1 MVLNVTFK
9 LSLVKILILTL
20 TPLHTTEAKFYIH
33 AHCWVHENSQETK
46 IWPLILNAALF
57 KED

>member
-20 TPLHTTEAKFYIH
+20 TPLHTREAKFYIC
-33 AHCWVHENSQETK
+33 AHCWVH
-46 IWPLILNAALF
+46 
-57 KED
+57 